1 MGGEKNMEKITKKV
15 KVEISRST
23 AGSDQEHRFMTYEVP
38 LVGKSSILNVLN
50 YIVENLDPTLGYY
63 SSCRI
68 GKCTGCAIVVNGKN
82 RLACTT
88 PVEGDLKLEPL
99 KKFKIIKDLVVE
111 NSKKEL
117 KPKPGTVL

>member
-1 MGGEKNMEKITKKV
+1 MRGGKNMEEVTKKV
-15 KVEISRST
+15 KVAILRSKPGT
-23 AGSDQEHRFMTYEVP
+23 DEKQELKTYEVP
-38 LVGKSSILNVLN
+38 LIGKSSILNVLN
-50 YIVENLDPTLGYY
+50 YISENLEPALGYY

-88 PVEGDLKLEPL
+88 PVIGDLTLEPL

-111 NSKKEL
+111 DLKK
-117 KPKPGTVL
+117 KKQ

>member
-1 MGGEKNMEKITKKV
+1 MEEVTKKFT
-15 KVEISRST
+15 VEILRSKPGT
-23 AGSDQEHRFMTYEVP
+23 DQEPRFTTYEVP
-38 LVGKSSILNVLN
+38 LVGKCSILNALN
-50 YIVENLDPTLGYY
+50 YIAENLDPTLGYY

-68 GKCTGCAIVVNGKN
+68 GKCTGCAIVVNGEN

-111 NSKKEL
+111 DSKKE
-117 KPKPGTVL
+117 